1 MKLVKPTLP
10 YLEKPAAYAKPYV
23 AKADEVG
30 DHLLSRF
37 DERVPILKSDTQ
49 EIKSTI
55 FDYIHWPFKTA
66 GETRDFVLQ
75 TYSDE
80 YKKCGG
86 SGIVAGGKAL
96 VTSGLVISSTALAH
110 LSTLLQQKKD
120 EAKEVAGDAQEKVQE
135 KTSN

>member
-1 MKLVKPTLP
+1 MKPTLP

-30 DHLLSRF
+30 DNLLSRF
-37 DERVPILKSDTQ
+37 DERVPILKSDTK

-55 FDYIHWPFKTA
+55 FDYMHWPFKTA
-66 GETRDFVLQ
+66 GETKDFVFQ

-80 YKKCGG
+80 YQKCGG
-86 SGIVAGGKAL
+86 NGLVASGKAL

-110 LSTLLQQKKD
+110 LSTFLQQKKED
-120 EAKEVAGDAQEKVQE
+120 AKDVAGDAQEKVQE
-135 KTSN
+135 KTGN